1 MFIEIHDY
9 IAQKNLAALA
19 DEYAN
24 FDAQIKELK
33 AKQNKIREAIIQSK
47 ETVIHGEKA
56 IVKVLESYPTTF
68 SKDLAETLLSPA
80 DFLRCHAKAI
90 KATYKLTVSATA
102 KAMAPAEKW
111 ENTLVKTK

>member
-47 ETVIHGEKA
+47 ETVIHGERA
-56 IVKVLESYPTTF
+56 IVKVSESFPTTF
-68 SKDLAETLLSPA
+68 SKDLAETLLSA
-80 DFLRCHAKAI
+80 EDFRRCHATAI
-90 KATYKLTVSATA
+90 KPTIKLTVSGTA
-102 KAMAPAEKW
+102 KAFA
-111 ENTLVKTK
+111 